1 MGKIVLAA
9 KITHVPTMLLS
20 ERPGRLEGKRAQ
32 AIEGHY
38 EIARRARAAGVDT
51 VVVFD
56 SHWLINAGYHINS
69 GENFKGLYTS
79 HEFPQFIQDMAYEY
93 KGNNTL
99 GNAIAEKAMAKGV
112 HTESHNIPSLT
123 LEYGTLVP
131 MHFMNKEK
139 DWKVVSVAALC
150 TCHSHESS
158 IKLGEA
164 VAEAVT
170 ESDSNVMILASGS
183 LSHKMWPNEEY
194 AANNGTFTIASKFNE
209 QMDLHVIDLWKE
221 GKHKEFLR
229 TLPEYAAK
237 CDGEGNMHDTAML
250 YGAVGGKNYTGKC
263 EQLGEYFPSSG
274 TGQVNMIFPV

>member
-20 ERPGRLEGKRAQ
+20 EKPGRLEGKRKQ
-32 AIEGHY
+32 AIDGHY
-38 EIARRARAAGVDT
+38 EIVRRARAAGVDT

-56 SHWLINAGYHINS
+56 SHWLINAGYHVNA
-69 GENFKGLYTS
+69 GKHFKGLYTS

-93 KGNNTL
+93 EGNHEL
-99 GNAIAEKAMAKGV
+99 GMAIAKKAVAKGV
-112 HTESHNIPSLT
+112 YTEAHDIASLT

-131 MHFMNKEK
+131 MYFMNKER
-139 DWKVVSVAALC
+139 DIKVVSVAALC
-150 TCHSHESS
+150 TVHSHASS

-164 VAEAVT
+164 VAEAIA

-194 AANNGTFTIASKFNE
+194 DANNGTFTIASKFNE
-209 QMDLHVIDLWKE
+209 QMDLHVLDLWKQ
-221 GKHKEFLR
+221 GRHKEFLDF
-229 TLPEYAAK
+229 LPEYAGK

-250 YGAVGGKNYTGKC
+250 YGAVGGENYKGKC
-263 EQLGEYFPSSG
+263 EQIGEYFPSSG
-274 TGQVNMIFPV
+274 TGQVNVIFPV